1 MLRPLL
7 PGWADKRCHPS
18 HRSSTFHQANPANS
32 TVVAHHSVKMMFF
45 SPWKWCVFYH
55 PSGKLMELFPTKT
68 HVPCGSW
75 PGCHSFHHLAG
86 GPKLSAEMGSSS
98 RNIGEIMGNTWK
110 YDEIWWNMGNW
121 TALSHLWR
129 YTIEPYPFAANEKE
143 CCLKALRGRM
153 NDPRRQNEHIAC
165 NNSRTW
171 RSGSRFKPSLPHL
184 EWYADIF

>member
-110 YDEIWWNMGNW
+110 YDEIWWNMMKYGELDCTIPFVEVYNRTIPICGKW
-121 TALSHLWR
+121 KGMLSQ
-129 YTIEPYPFAANEKE
+129 
-143 CCLKALRGRM
+143 G
-153 NDPRRQNEHIAC
+153 
-165 NNSRTW
+165 
-171 RSGSRFKPSLPHL
+171 PS
-184 EWYADIF
+184 W